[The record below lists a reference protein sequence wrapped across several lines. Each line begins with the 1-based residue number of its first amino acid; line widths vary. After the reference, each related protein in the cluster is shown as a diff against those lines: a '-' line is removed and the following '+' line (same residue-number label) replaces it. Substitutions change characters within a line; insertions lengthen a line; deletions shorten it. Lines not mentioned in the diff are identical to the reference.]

1 MMHRVL
7 LPSLGA
13 GLLILGSCASRS
25 ATALGGDPPPPE
37 PAKASPRPPA
47 EAAAPEQPGPRE
59 VFPGVR
65 VDFHRRFV
73 EFEGEVPIDA
83 HNPAQPRVE
92 LEVLVCIPDSKEH
105 EALVMTRAR
114 PSHVHA
120 ALLLLGLEPGE
131 PGTWSFE
138 ERRLIAHPPRG
149 PAIDVY
155 FVRHD
160 RDGQEREE
168 LASDWVRLDG
178 GGSLTEAAKS
188 REGRWVFAG
197 SRFGRLGRGEE
208 VREVYDADYSGL
220 LVGLTTFGGE
230 CIAWREVYS
239 HDSNVQAPIWTADPT
254 RTPRDGTRVTV
265 RLRVV
270 DLAP

>member
-1 MMHRVL
+1 MMHRVPL
-7 LPSLGA
+7 VYLCA
-13 GLLILGSCASRS
+13 GLLSVGSCAPRARPVQDRDSRPP
-25 ATALGGDPPPPE
+25 ALAE
-37 PAKASPRPPA
+37 SSPRPPA
-47 EAAAPEQPGPRE
+47 AAAVPEQPGPRE

-65 VDFHRRFV
+65 IDFGRRFV
-73 EFEGEVPIDA
+73 EFDGEVPIDA

-105 EALVMTRAR
+105 ESLVMTRAR

-131 PGTWSFE
+131 PGSWSFE
-138 ERRLIAHPPRG
+138 GRRLIAHPPRG

-160 RDGQEREE
+160 GEGPEREE
-168 LASDWVRLDG
+168 LASDWVRLDS

-188 REGRWVFAG
+188 RGGRWVFAG

-208 VREVYDADYSGL
+208 AREVYDADYSGL

-239 HDSNVQAPIWTADPT
+239 HDSNVQAPIWTADPA

-270 DLAP
+270 DGPP